1 MTSEPL
7 PIVQGPEGPFD
18 VAAMIPARGGS
29 KGVPR
34 KALADLGGE
43 PLIVHTIRAARAART
58 VRTVVVSTDDA
69 EIAAVARA
77 AGALVP
83 ALRPDD
89 LSADVSSLEGA
100 IRWTLATAR
109 EQLGVRIDILVNLM
123 PTYPFRAP
131 GLIDAAV
138 AKLIRSRGDTV
149 STWTRL
155 RSRPEEWLERTGDAL
170 YPVVTGP
177 IRDAI
182 HDGRARAYRA
192 SGSVNVEWRN
202 PRCQRASWIRGG
214 WLGVP
219 IDGHRS
225 IDIDE
230 PADLAGARA
239 VADGTVISRL
249 AGLAESGRR
258 PRVPVSVAIPDP
270 ALLWDDSPRSDW
282 LAWGRRV
289 AMLLG
294 DPNPRILEP
303 RRLGGTALGGARGL
317 LGCARAS
324 SRDPEWRAGARV
336 RVVLDTRACLLD
348 MVTLSDAVDDLA
360 RGYRGL
366 QLGLTRTED
375 HPLLSLVD
383 AGGEG
388 TLLLDRTG
396 VASFRRQDLKP
407 AFQAAS
413 FVAWRP
419 TAPLPDL
426 AAGEPVEL
434 DAIAGGRAAALPL
447 TACDTREVLGVRVV
461 HVALERLAPAYV
473 PITVDESLDV
483 ARCVQAA

>member
-1 MTSEPL
+1 MNPEPA

-34 KALADLGGE
+34 KALAELAGE

-89 LSADVSSLEGA
+89 LAADVSSLEGA

-123 PTYPFRAP
+123 PTYPFRDP

-155 RSRPEEWLERTGDAL
+155 RSRPEEWLERTADAL

-230 PADLAGARA
+230 PADLAAARA

-270 ALLWDDSPRSDW
+270 ALLWDDSPRGDW

-303 RRLGGTALGGARGL
+303 RRLAGIALGGARGL
-317 LGCARAS
+317 LGCARTL

-336 RVVLDTRACLLD
+336 RVVLDTRSCLLD
-348 MVTLSDAVDDLA
+348 LATLSDAVDGLA
-360 RGYRGL
+360 RGHHRV
-366 QLGLTRTED
+366 QLGLARVED

-388 TLLLDRTG
+388 TLLLDRAG
-396 VASFRRQDLKP
+396 VPSFRRQDLKP
-407 AFQAAS
+407 AFHAAS

-434 DAIAGGRAAALPL
+434 DALAGCRDGAALVSTSP
-447 TACDTREVLGVRVV
+447 TRELLAARVV
-461 HVALERLAPAYV
+461 HDALERLAPAYV